1 LNTPDPSYK
10 GYTLSRFNGAIAK
23 QVEKKEGRIR
33 GMLIFSGSTMF
44 LFPGGPIIRDLIDA
58 ALFAA
63 KISWLI
69 PLPLLVIQNA
79 SINRIL
85 TPDLLIDVKKIR
97 ERRDLL
103 KSKRIIY
110 TITTKGDNLETL
122 SDSFDSTVHWIG
134 SVKEKHGIE
143 FNAEVWVVTEEDSYE
158 RNRDYY
164 GGLEERGGVI
174 IATPRAYATPHN
186 TRFKARALHYATQVR
201 NERGINTADD
211 WVYHQDTETMIG
223 EDTVLG
229 NLGFI
234 LDADERRLNGMG
246 IILYPQDW
254 RYRYNSVEETTR
266 TVGDIGAMGQADM
279 WGAIPFGYHG
289 SHFIVRADVED
300 EIGWD
305 FGGARSEDL
314 LFCLRLRK
322 RYGPVTSQMKGFAYE
337 KPPLTFADHLKQRR
351 RWILGSMEVLRRREI
366 PVRLKAPLVYGL
378 LSWMSAL
385 PSLAVALISLFRP
398 TGGVI
403 DYIGGLIA
411 GFTWWSIIST
421 YRVGLEIHENYVE
434 NHVPWKLFRVISSSA
449 LGIVADAVSPWYALI
464 KRTNGYDEIAKDVRV
479 NLPRGTRR
487 TVDTLGHRVPQ

>member
-1 LNTPDPSYK
+1 LNTPGPSYK
-10 GYTLSRFNGAIAK
+10 DYTLSRFNGAIAK
-23 QVEKKEGRIR
+23 QVEKKEGRMR
-33 GMLIFSGSTMF
+33 NMLIFSGSTMF
-44 LFPGGPIIRDLIDA
+44 LFPGGPIIEDLIDA
-58 ALFAA
+58 ALVAA

-69 PLPLLVIQNA
+69 PLPLLIIQNA

-85 TPDLLIDVKKIR
+85 TPALLIDVKTIK
-97 ERRDLL
+97 EHRDLL

-110 TITTKGDNLETL
+110 TITTKGENLATL
-122 SDSFDSTVHWIG
+122 TDSFDSTVHWIE

-143 FNAEVWVVTEEDSYE
+143 FNAEVWVVTEEDNYE

-164 GGLEERGGVI
+164 RGLEERGGVI
-174 IATPRAYATPHN
+174 IATPRAYATPN
-186 TRFKARALHYATQVR
+186 NARFKARALHYATQVR
-201 NERGINTADD
+201 IGRGINTAND
-211 WVYHQDTETMIG
+211 WIYHQDTETMIG

-229 NLGFI
+229 NLSFI
-234 LDADERRLNGMG
+234 IDADDGRLNGLG

-279 WGAIPFGYHG
+279 WGTIPFGYHG
-289 SHFIVRADVED
+289 SHFIVRADIEN

-314 LFCLRLRK
+314 LFCLKLRK
-322 RYGPVTSQMKGFAYE
+322 RYGSVTSQMKGFAYE
-337 KPPLTFADHLKQRR
+337 KPPLTFTDHLKQRR

-366 PVRLKAPLVYGL
+366 PMRLKGPLIYGL

-385 PSLAVALISLFRP
+385 PSLAVALINIFIP

-403 DYIGGLIA
+403 DYFGGLIA

-434 NHVPWKLFRVISSSA
+434 NHVPGKLFRVILSAA
-449 LGIVADAVSPWYALI
+449 LGIVADAVSPWYALV
-464 KRTNGYDEIAKDVRV
+464 KRTDGYDEIAKDRRV
-479 NLPRGTRR
+479 SPA
-487 TVDTLGHRVPQ
+487 